1 MVDVMSAESTVS
13 TDVKFLDKDDRYFAH
28 ARPEMV
34 EMLPGDA
41 KVLLDVGCST
51 GRFGQLAKET
61 RPNLEEVWG
70 IELHRESAMQA
81 EEVLERVVVGGVPE
95 ALDSIPDEYFDCVV
109 FNDVLE
115 HLADPEEVLA
125 IVKSKLRPGGYVVAS
140 IPNMREF
147 QTLSK
152 LIFRGS
158 WEYQDSG
165 ILDRTHLRFFTE
177 SSIKN
182 MFARLGFEMEEMKGI
197 NRNWRRLP
205 RFLNLISGGL
215 ISDTLF
221 LQFAVRAKV

>member
-1 MVDVMSAESTVS
+1 MVGIQNAEAVSADE
-13 TDVKFLDKDDRYFAH
+13 KYLHKDERYFAH

-34 EMLPGDA
+34 EMLPADA
-41 KVLLDVGCST
+41 KTILDVGCST
-51 GRFGQLAKET
+51 GQFGRLAKDT
-61 RPNLEEVWG
+61 LPDIEEVWG

-81 EEVLERVVVGGVPE
+81 EEILERVIVGGVPE
-95 ALDSIPDEYFDCVV
+95 ALESIPDHYFDCVV

-115 HLADPEEVLA
+115 HLADPEEVLS
-125 IVKSKLRPGGYVVAS
+125 IVKTKLRPGGYVVAS
-140 IPNMREF
+140 IPNIREF

-152 LIFRGS
+152 LLINGT

-182 MFARLGFEMEEMKGI
+182 MFDRLGFKIEEMKGI

-205 RFLNLISGGL
+205 RFLNLVTLGL

-221 LQFAVRAKV
+221 LQFAVRAKA

>member
-1 MVDVMSAESTVS
+1 MKTDSAVAIDE
-13 TDVKFLDKDDRYFAH
+13 KYLHKDERYFAH

-34 EMLPGDA
+34 KMLPKNA
-41 KVLLDVGCST
+41 KTMLDVGCST
-51 GRFGQLAKET
+51 GQFGKLAKET
-61 RPNLEEVWG
+61 LPNLKEVWG

-81 EEVLERVVVGGVPE
+81 EDFLDRVIVGGAPE
-95 ALDSIPDEYFDCVV
+95 ALEPVPDHYFDCVV

-115 HLADPEEVLA
+115 HLADPEEVLS
-125 IVKSKLRPGGYVVAS
+125 IVKTKLRPNGYVVAS
-140 IPNMREF
+140 IPNIREF

-152 LIFRGS
+152 LIFQGT

-182 MFARLGFEMEEMKGI
+182 MFGRLGFTMEEMKGI

-205 RFLNLISGGL
+205 RFLNLVTFGL